1 MNVSL
6 LVSLASTEVDAKCY
20 DAFNY
25 GRQKDAIRLLK
36 QVRDPHT
43 VKSESNFTI
52 LHCAAYHGWLD
63 VVKELMIEYQFDP
76 DCKDNDGYTPF
87 RTASNSEKQDV
98 VEYLET
104 VIGAFVVHLLFI
116 SIYLFIIVLVYSV
129 VCRLDPTSYPQYV
142 LCILLSMI
150 TQSEAITFSRI
161 IGHIIEI

>member
-20 DAFNY
+20 DAFNC
-25 GRQKDAIRLLK
+25 GRQKDALTLLK
-36 QVRDPHT
+36 QVRDPHS
-43 VKSESNFTI
+43 VKNENNFTI

-63 VVKELMIEYQFDP
+63 VVKELIIEYQFDP

-129 VCRLDPTSYPQYV
+129 VCRLDPNFLSSICVVYFAVNDHSIRGYYV
-142 LCILLSMI
+142 F
-150 TQSEAITFSRI
+150 QDNWPY
-161 IGHIIEI
+161 H